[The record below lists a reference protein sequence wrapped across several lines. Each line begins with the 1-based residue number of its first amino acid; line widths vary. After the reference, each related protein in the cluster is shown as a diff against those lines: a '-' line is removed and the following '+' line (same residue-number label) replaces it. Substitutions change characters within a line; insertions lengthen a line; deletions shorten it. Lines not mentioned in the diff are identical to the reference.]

1 MFNVMRA
8 IMNRATAMKR
18 RHPSETPLP
27 DVASRRDILQGAA
40 ALVAGAAGLATAHSD
55 ARASTATA
63 IDSDESMEQLIPA
76 LSNWG
81 RWGPDDQLG
90 TLNFITDKTRLAA
103 AALIRSGRVVPLGR
117 EFSVTTPELRNFSY
131 TMRRYEDEPLPEEAG
146 CLDIVGMTCHGFAV
160 THVDALC
167 HLFTPEGKQGMY
179 NGYPID
185 NVTQDGALKLGIEQ
199 AGAQGIVGRGVL
211 LDVAAV
217 HGGPLPLGTPIMPS
231 DLDAAEKL
239 HNVEVG
245 EGDIVFV
252 RNGAGPSNTFRHAS
266 GLHGACLL
274 WLRERNV
281 AVLSSDSDS
290 DVHPPVAGFKRW
302 TEPIHMIGI
311 PYMGL
316 TLIDQAELDG
326 LAKACGEERRW
337 SFFVSVAPWRFKGAT
352 GSIVNPL
359 AIF

>member
-1 MFNVMRA
+1 
-8 IMNRATAMKR
+8 MNARFSEAT
-18 RHPSETPLP
+18 LP
-27 DVASRRDILQGAA
+27 NDAVSRRDLLQRGATLVVGAA
-40 ALVAGAAGLATAHSD
+40 AMSGN
-55 ARASTATA
+55 ARAAATTS
-63 IDSDESMEQLIPA
+63 IESDEAMEQLIPA

-90 TLNFITDKTRLAA
+90 TLNFITAQTRLAA
-103 AALIRSGRVVPLGR
+103 AALIRTGRVVPIGR

-131 TMRRYEDEPLPEEAG
+131 TMKRYEDEPLPEESG

-179 NGYPID
+179 NGYPTD
-185 NVTQDGALKLGIEQ
+185 NVTKDGTLKLGIEHV
-199 AGAQGIVGRGVL
+199 AARGIVGRGVL

-231 DLDAAEKL
+231 DLEAAEKL
-239 HNVEVG
+239 HGIEVG
-245 EGDIVFV
+245 EADILFV
-252 RNGAGPSNTFRHAS
+252 RNGAGSANTFRHAS
-266 GLHGACLL
+266 GLHGSCLP
-274 WLRERNV
+274 WLHERKV

-290 DVHPPVAGFKRW
+290 DVHPPVPGFKRW
-302 TEPIHMIGI
+302 TEPVHMIGI

-316 TLIDQAELDG
+316 TLLDQAELDE
-326 LAKACGEERRW
+326 LAKACAEENRW
-337 SFFVSVAPWRFKGAT
+337 AFFVTIAPWRFKGAT

-359 AIF
+359 AMF